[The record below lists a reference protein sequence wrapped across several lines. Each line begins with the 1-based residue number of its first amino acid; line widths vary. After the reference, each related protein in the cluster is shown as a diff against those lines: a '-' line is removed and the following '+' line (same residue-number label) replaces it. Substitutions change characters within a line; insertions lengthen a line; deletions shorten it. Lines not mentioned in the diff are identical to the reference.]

1 MIIKSTIE
9 YAKDRDIV
17 SNCSLN
23 NVRIKQSKKEM
34 RVLSIEEQK
43 KLTSVLMND
52 VNCVKF
58 GILLSLYTGIR
69 VGEICALKWE
79 CIDISL
85 GVLSINETLQ
95 RIKDTSAKANKKT
108 KIIVT
113 SPKSDCSIRKIPLP
127 SFIVAIAKSLQ
138 TSNSSYV
145 LTGSSDKIIEPRTM
159 QNHFKALLQECGIL
173 EANYHALRHTFA
185 TRCIEAGFDI
195 KTLSEILGHSNVNI
209 TLNRYV
215 HSSFELKIEN
225 MKKLSCLMT

>member
-1 MIIKSTIE
+1 M
-9 YAKDRDIV
+9 
-17 SNCSLN
+17 
-23 NVRIKQSKKEM
+23 
-34 RVLSIEEQK
+34 
-43 KLTSVLMND
+43 
-52 VNCVKF
+52 
-58 GILLSLYTGIR
+58 
-69 VGEICALKWE
+69 
-79 CIDISL
+79 
-85 GVLSINETLQ
+85 
-95 RIKDTSAKANKKT
+95 
-108 KIIVT
+108 
-113 SPKSDCSIRKIPLP
+113 
-127 SFIVAIAKSLQ
+127 
-138 TSNSSYV
+138 